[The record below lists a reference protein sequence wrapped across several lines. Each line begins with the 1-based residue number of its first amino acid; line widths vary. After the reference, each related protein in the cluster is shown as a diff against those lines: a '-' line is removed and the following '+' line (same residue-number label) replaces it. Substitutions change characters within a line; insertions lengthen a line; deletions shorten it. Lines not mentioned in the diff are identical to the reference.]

1 MASKVY
7 TRAFIHEISEGDQV
21 VVEITVKGA
30 VVAKVS
36 KIIKV
41 IIPSRNGGKIG
52 SHQLTVFEAKLP
64 DGTLMNREEDI
75 LMRHEPEFG
84 TFEKVY
90 YDEVKKNDVLLYK
103 SEKTGAKTIGKV
115 VDIKIEQNA
124 DQEFK
129 GHRFVGHLEKKIF
142 IKTQH
147 GSEIDEMTDTI
158 NSIFRQ

>member
-7 TRAFIHEISEGDQV
+7 KRAFIHEISEGDNV
-21 VVEITVKGA
+21 VVNMTVKGA
-30 VVAKVS
+30 IIAKVS

-41 IIPSRNGGKIG
+41 IIPSRNGGKVG

-64 DGTLMNREEDI
+64 DGTIMNREEDI
-75 LMRHEPEFG
+75 LMRLEPEFK
-84 TFEKVY
+84 TFEKVG
-90 YDEVKKNDVLLYK
+90 YDEVEKNDILLYT
-103 SEKTGAKTIGKV
+103 SEKTGTKTTGKV

-129 GHRFVGHLEKKIF
+129 GHRFIGHLEKKIF

-147 GSEIDEMTDTI
+147 GSDLDEITDTT
-158 NSIFRQ
+158 NSIFKL